1 MSTPYITT
9 AAPSRKMKVISW
21 ILRILAAA
29 AFIAAGSAKLA
40 GVPMLVA
47 IFDQIG
53 IGQWFRIV
61 TGLIEVIGGIALLVP
76 ATAGLGGLLLSATM
90 AVAVLTHL
98 FLIGGSAVPAFV
110 LLAITAT
117 IVWLH
122 RDEVAARLG
131 RPTSA

>member
-1 MSTPYITT
+1 
-9 AAPSRKMKVISW
+9 
-21 ILRILAAA
+21 
-29 AFIAAGSAKLA
+29 
-40 GVPMLVA
+40 
-47 IFDQIG
+47 
-53 IGQWFRIV
+53 
-61 TGLIEVIGGIALLVP
+61 
-76 ATAGLGGLLLSATM
+76 M

-122 RDEVAARLG
+122 RDEVATRLG

>member
-1 MSTPYITT
+1 
-9 AAPSRKMKVISW
+9 
-21 ILRILAAA
+21 
-29 AFIAAGSAKLA
+29 
-40 GVPMLVA
+40 MLVS

-53 IGQWFRIV
+53 IGQWFRTV
-61 TGLIEVIGGIALLVP
+61 TGLVEAIGGIALLVP
-76 ATAGLGGLLLSATM
+76 ATAGFGGLLLSATM

-122 RDEVAARLG
+122 RDEVATRLG